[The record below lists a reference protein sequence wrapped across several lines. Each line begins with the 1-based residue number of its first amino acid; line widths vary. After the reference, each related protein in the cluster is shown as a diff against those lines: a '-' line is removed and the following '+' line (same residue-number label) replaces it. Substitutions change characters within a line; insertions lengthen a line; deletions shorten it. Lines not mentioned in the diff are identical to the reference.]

1 LGYIPFFAL
10 KRFGWKSLQS
20 KKFTPYYE
28 AIKQVRRQIDIGV
41 IIQRL
46 IYMDRVTKSILDDNQ
61 RRLMHAYPKENIYQL
76 KEHRS
81 GIKTRDKIKDAIANK
96 EMIQILSSILPDMIG
111 GGESQTPTG
120 LEELRTAY
128 ENLKRRHDKISR
140 HILKNID
147 P

>member
-1 LGYIPFFAL
+1 
-10 KRFGWKSLQS
+10 
-20 KKFTPYYE
+20 
-28 AIKQVRRQIDIGV
+28 
-41 IIQRL
+41 
-46 IYMDRVTKSILDDNQ
+46 
-61 RRLMHAYPKENIYQL
+61 MHAYPKENIYQL